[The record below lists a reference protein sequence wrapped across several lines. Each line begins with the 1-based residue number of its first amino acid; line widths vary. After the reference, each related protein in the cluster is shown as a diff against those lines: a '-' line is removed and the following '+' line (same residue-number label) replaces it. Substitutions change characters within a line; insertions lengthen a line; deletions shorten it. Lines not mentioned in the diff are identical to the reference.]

1 VNQRRLRLAAAGAVA
16 VVAIISIVVAIFLIN
31 HRGSTTS
38 TAPTKTKTE
47 PLTGLYKADFGP
59 QIDLATGK
67 QFDGA
72 TTTGEYDIRSLCP
85 STGCVAIANARSGPT
100 LQPQFGFDDVGGTWI
115 AVGVTPSTSAPLKF
129 GNCRSAPGEIW
140 EVIKLRPKPD
150 GTFSGEYE
158 AVGNNNCNAARVV
171 TLTRIGDVNVNGV
184 PDPALLVPRLV
195 SVAQDLHGHYKV
207 TSVFS
212 DNKNTPA
219 KDLMVRTYCLRTAD
233 RCMSFFHSAG
243 ASNIGIPLVFAG
255 GRWTWNEDDDKNCRT
270 ADGTMQQTK
279 ITAEFPLPQ
288 PLQKPISLLTGHGR
302 LEAPPGVCAN
312 GDFDA
317 RFERT
322 GD

>member
-1 VNQRRLRLAAAGAVA
+1 VNRRRLRLAVAGAVA

-38 TAPTKTKTE
+38 TAPTKTNTG

-59 QIDLATGK
+59 QIDLATGR

-72 TTTGEYDIRSLCP
+72 TTTGEYDIRSVCP
-85 STGCVAIANARSGPT
+85 STGCVATANARSGPT
-100 LQPQFGFDDVGGTWI
+100 LQPQFAFDEVGGTWV
-115 AVGVTPSTSAPLKF
+115 AVGVIPSTSAPLKF
-129 GNCRSAPGEIW
+129 PNCGSAVGDIW
-140 EVIKLRPKPD
+140 EVIKLQPKPD
-150 GTFSGEYE
+150 GTFSGRYT
-158 AVGNNNCNAARVV
+158 AVGSNNCNTARVV

-184 PDPALLVPRLV
+184 PDPALLVPRVV
-195 SVAQDLHGHYKV
+195 SVAQGLRGHYKV
-207 TSVFS
+207 TTVFS
-212 DNKNTPA
+212 DNTKTPA
-219 KDLMVRTYCLRTAD
+219 KDLIVQTNCVRTAD
-233 RCMSFFHSAG
+233 RCMSFFHSAD

-255 GRWTWNEDDDKNCRT
+255 GRWTWNEENDKNCRT
-270 ADGTMQQTK
+270 ADGTRQQAK

-288 PLQKPISLLTGHGR
+288 PLQNPTQLLTGHGR
-302 LEAPPGVCAN
+302 FEAPPGVCAN